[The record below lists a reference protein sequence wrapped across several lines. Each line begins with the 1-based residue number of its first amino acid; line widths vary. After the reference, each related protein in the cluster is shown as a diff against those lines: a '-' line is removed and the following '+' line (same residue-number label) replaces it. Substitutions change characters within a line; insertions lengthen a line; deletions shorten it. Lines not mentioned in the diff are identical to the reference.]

1 MRKEEE
7 TLYLEAKHRL
17 DLGCRRGVTVRRKVR
32 RGEVKRRMGRPQAQ
46 YFAWVPGK
54 SCVYAH
60 FEDPR
65 NRAGLGEG
73 DFLCVFFFPL
83 ENRTPLFPED
93 TTVSQLPS
101 IRCLPF
107 TGRRQ
112 GLRGMGSPSPSGLD
126 LKPCLLLPSHS
137 LPPLGPATICSPEGE
152 FSPRPEVCLVIHC
165 QTAKWRY

>member
-1 MRKEEE
+1 MGLPHRF
-7 TLYLEAKHRL
+7 LQDILPGYLESPVFTPILKIPEIGQ
-17 DLGCRRGVTVRRKVR
+17 D
-32 RGEVKRRMGRPQAQ
+32 
-46 YFAWVPGK
+46 WGK
-54 SCVYAH
+54 GT
-60 FEDPR
+60 F
-65 NRAGLGEG
+65 
-73 DFLCVFFFPL
+73 CVFFFPL